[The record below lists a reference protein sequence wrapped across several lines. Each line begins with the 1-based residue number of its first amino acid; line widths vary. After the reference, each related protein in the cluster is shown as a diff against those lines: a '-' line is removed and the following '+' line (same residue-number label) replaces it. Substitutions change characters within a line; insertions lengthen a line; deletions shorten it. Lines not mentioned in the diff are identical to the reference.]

1 MSHLMIYAV
10 IYVVFIAVVGLFAF
24 QAWLPSSAPRGLR
37 DRAGILVGVLRCVTL
52 FLVVS
57 AMQILFPNSLLD
69 KLVWLIAA
77 ALLVI
82 AVIGGGMSWSSLPW
96 LDEKREKPH
105 FGAGCPK
112 CVVPWSA
119 WVYRYLK
126 SCASAATV
134 FFAP

>member
-24 QAWLPSSAPRGLR
+24 QAWLPTSAPRGLR

-77 ALLVI
+77 GLLLI
-82 AVIGGGMSWSSLPW
+82 AVIGGGMSWSLLPW
-96 LDEKREKPH
+96 LDETKGKSRTLAL
-105 FGAGCPK
+105 G
-112 CVVPWSA
+112 VQSA
-119 WVYRYLK
+119 FYLGLLGFI
-126 SCASAATV
+126 V
-134 FFAP
+134 M

>member
-10 IYVVFIAVVGLFAF
+10 IYVIFIAVVGLFAF
-24 QAWLPSSAPRGLR
+24 QAWLPTSAPRGLR

-69 KLVWLIAA
+69 KLVWLVAA
-77 ALLVI
+77 GLLLI

-96 LDEKREKPH
+96 LDATKGKSRTLAL
-105 FGAGCPK
+105 G
-112 CVVPWSA
+112 VQSA
-119 WVYRYLK
+119 LYLGLLGFI
-126 SCASAATV
+126 V
-134 FFAP
+134 I

>member
-24 QAWLPSSAPRGLR
+24 QAWLPASAPRGLR

-77 ALLVI
+77 GLLVI

-96 LDEKREKPH
+96 LDATKGKSRTLAL
-105 FGAGCPK
+105 G
-112 CVVPWSA
+112 VQSA
-119 WVYRYLK
+119 LYLGLLGFI
-126 SCASAATV
+126 V
-134 FFAP
+134 M

>member
-10 IYVVFIAVVGLFAF
+10 IYVVFSAVVGLFAF
-24 QAWLPSSAPRGLR
+24 QAWLPASAPRGLR
-37 DRAGILVGVLRCVTL
+37 DRAGILVGVLRCITL

-77 ALLVI
+77 GLLVI

-96 LDEKREKPH
+96 LDATKGKSRTLAL
-105 FGAGCPK
+105 G
-112 CVVPWSA
+112 VQSA
-119 WVYRYLK
+119 LYLGLLGFI
-126 SCASAATV
+126 V
-134 FFAP
+134 M

>member
-1 MSHLMIYAV
+1 MIYAV

-96 LDEKREKPH
+96 LDERKGKSRTLAL
-105 FGAGCPK
+105 G
-112 CVVPWSA
+112 VQSA
-119 WVYRYLK
+119 LYLGLLGFI
-126 SCASAATV
+126 V
-134 FFAP
+134 I

>member
-24 QAWLPSSAPRGLR
+24 QAWLPASAPRGLR
-37 DRAGILVGVLRCVTL
+37 DRAGILVGVLRCITL

-77 ALLVI
+77 GLLVI

-96 LDEKREKPH
+96 LDATKGKSRTLAL
-105 FGAGCPK
+105 G
-112 CVVPWSA
+112 VQSA
-119 WVYRYLK
+119 LYLGLLGFI
-126 SCASAATV
+126 V
-134 FFAP
+134 M

>member
-10 IYVVFIAVVGLFAF
+10 IYVVFIAVIGLFAF
-24 QAWLPSSAPRGLR
+24 QAWLPTSALRGLR

-69 KLVWLIAA
+69 KLVWLVAA
-77 ALLVI
+77 GLLLI

-96 LDEKREKPH
+96 LDATKGKSRTLAL
-105 FGAGCPK
+105 G
-112 CVVPWSA
+112 VQSA
-119 WVYRYLK
+119 LYLGLLGFI
-126 SCASAATV
+126 V
-134 FFAP
+134 M

>member
-37 DRAGILVGVLRCVTL
+37 DRAGILVGVLRCATL

-96 LDEKREKPH
+96 LDEKKGKSRTLAL
-105 FGAGCPK
+105 G
-112 CVVPWSA
+112 VQSA
-119 WVYRYLK
+119 LYLGLLGFI
-126 SCASAATV
+126 V
-134 FFAP
+134 I

>member
-82 AVIGGGMSWSSLPW
+82 AVIGGG
-96 LDEKREKPH
+96 
-105 FGAGCPK
+105 
-112 CVVPWSA
+112 
-119 WVYRYLK
+119 
-126 SCASAATV
+126 
-134 FFAP
+134 

>member
-1 MSHLMIYAV
+1 MSHLLVYAI
-10 IYVVFIAVVGLFAF
+10 IYVIFIAVVGLFAF

-69 KLVWLIAA
+69 KLVWLVAA
-77 ALLVI
+77 AMLLI

-96 LDEKREKPH
+96 LDETKGKGRTLSL
-105 FGAGCPK
+105 G
-112 CVVPWSA
+112 VQSA
-119 WVYRYLK
+119 VYL
-126 SCASAATV
+126 ALLGFIV
-134 FFAP
+134 I